1 MAGHVSRRGAVRP
14 SRILGVAFAAALSL
28 GAGPFGLAAQEGSAP
43 VTGLT
48 PELEGVKK
56 GLARFADANQAGLE
70 AYVAIGCFDYGD
82 YPAVKEEDAT
92 NYLKKSAEVL
102 MVNYAQAMSGTID
115 PKLPAALVY
124 ERPEHGPLQLAAAV
138 WMVPAKAG
146 VERPKLFGQDF
157 VGPMVEKSATPLVRV
172 DFTQFELYAWLWR
185 ENPDGMFA
193 RTNPTLPC
201 ITDGYEIRARAL
213 NRTP

>member
-1 MAGHVSRRGAVRP
+1 MAGQIARGART
-14 SRILGVAFAAALSL
+14 RWIQTL
-28 GAGPFGLAAQEGSAP
+28 GAVVAISLCSAAPALVAQEGATD

-48 PELEGVKK
+48 PELEAVKQA
-56 GLARFADANQAGLE
+56 LVRFEDANQAGLE

-82 YPAVKEEDAT
+82 YPAVKEEDAA

-102 MVNYAQAMSGTID
+102 MVNYNRAMSGQVD
-115 PKLPAALVY
+115 PKEPAALVY
-124 ERPEHGPLQLAAAV
+124 ERPEDGPLKLAGAV
-138 WMVPAKAG
+138 WMIPARPG

-172 DFTQFELYAWLWR
+172 DFTQYELYAWLWR
-185 ENPDGMFA
+185 PNPDGLFK

-201 ITDGYEIRARAL
+201 VIDGYEIRSRPL